1 MSALPQQRHTPEQ
14 YLEMDRKAEHRSEY
28 VSGEILATAGGSEK
42 HSLIAVNLSGELRAR
57 LKSQP
62 CRTFSSDMRIQIS
75 ATGAFGFPDVSVV
88 CGETHFAGSG
98 HDLLLNPNVVVEV
111 LSPSA
116 ESHDRG
122 WKFAHYR
129 QLESLSDYLLISQSE
144 PSIEH
149 YARQE
154 DGRWVLTELRG
165 LEAIVYLSSLGCELP
180 LSEIYE
186 RVEFAPQLSVQE
198 HHADNQRD

>member
-1 MSALPQQRHTPEQ
+1 MAALPQRRYTPEE
-14 YLEMDRKAEHRSEY
+14 YLEIDRKAEHRSEY
-28 VSGEILATAGGSEK
+28 VSGEILSMAGGSEK
-42 HSLIAVNLSGELRAR
+42 HSLIAVNTSGELRAR
-57 LKSQP
+57 LKHKP

-75 ATGAFGFPDVSVV
+75 ATGAFVFPDVSIV

-111 LSPSA
+111 LSPST
-116 ESHDRG
+116 ESNDRG

-144 PSIEH
+144 PSVEH

-165 LEAIVYLSSLGCELP
+165 LDSVLHLSSIGCELP

-186 RVEFAPQLSVQE
+186 RVEFTLELSMQE
-198 HHADNQRD
+198 NNADDHRA